1 MIAPKDE
8 SRDLVMNW
16 LDLEGLS
23 KHASLSARSDSV
35 IVEAS
40 ISQVEKLLNAEYDAF
55 GRSPSLCLLIAILFS
70 TTILWCL
77 AK

>member
-16 LDLEGLS
+16 LDSKGLS
-23 KHASLSARSDSV
+23 QHASLSARSDSV

-40 ISQVEKLLNAEYDAF
+40 ISQVEKLLSAEYSAF
-55 GRSPSLCLLIAILFS
+55 GKSPSLCKILPS
-70 TTILWCL
+70 NNIQSP
-77 AK
+77 K

>member
-1 MIAPKDE
+1 MIAPKDD

-23 KHASLSARSDSV
+23 KHASLSARSDSI

-40 ISQVEKLLNAEYDAF
+40 ISQVEKLLSAEYAAF
-55 GRSPSLCLLIAILFS
+55 GKSLSSCLIVS
-70 TTILWCL
+70 KPPYCL
-77 AK
+77 PNG